1 MYVHDTSIWT
11 FGIVI
16 RFGISIAQR
25 YILVQP
31 VGHVGRLYKT
41 SKSECYPHSIND
53 YWSCTVSYFLLLNEF
68 INEH

>member
-25 YILVQP
+25 YILV
-31 VGHVGRLYKT
+31 LTT
-41 SKSECYPHSIND
+41 SG
-53 YWSCTVSYFLLLNEF
+53 
-68 INEH
+68 